1 MLPSP
6 QSLRPW
12 VASRAVAVVAPISP
26 EAPRRVLSSGARLVF
41 ALEAE
46 FPPETGIEV
55 RPTARGIPLRDES
68 VDAVLCERAYAEWP
82 SERRSEFLAEIKRVL
97 RADGVVVALVDATVG
112 DPGAVAAELR
122 AAFRRVFRLAPE
134 RGEGEEHDRIVMLAS
149 DALDGGD
156 PQLVA
161 LAELEVDAP
170 RREEVDAPELEL
182 EVVAEPEV
190 APDERVVSQT
200 LKRELRPADV
210 LIDRNRL
217 REELARRT
225 GELRRTEEQL
235 WRRHE
240 EVRKERLENV
250 RLVAEVDRL
259 REQVERTRLVERERA
274 AELERQGR
282 ELRELEMELADLQ
295 GVLNTRDAQL
305 LELEERLRRDRDEPD
320 DVVELRARIRQLME
334 ELERARARE
343 RNSRDLVTRR
353 ERELLEAGEV
363 IQGLRR
369 SVDEHANVAA
379 NVRSELDVVKIE
391 LEQSESKLP
400 GLLEQL
406 QQRSEAL
413 SEREAESAELQR
425 NVERVTGE
433 QQHLRHSL
441 RLRRQEFED
450 LESTHLEQ
458 TRALEAAREEL
469 EALRAAKLELES
481 ALALRLEA
489 DGESGRVT
497 EHSVALWPVDAV
509 AEVQRLREQI
519 ADAASQQAEKLSRD
533 QQRDRS
539 TAAAERVRVRRYQLE
554 ATVRAEEQE
563 YLLAQLERS
572 EQRIWEMVDASD
584 RSAARLAA
592 GLAQLEKQREQH
604 EDLVDELVVTRGL
617 LRDERAR
624 VDELERLL
632 ATEQAKLARAGIAA
646 EPVAERSRGHAADA
660 NVSAIERMIDTLGAE
675 EDIPQLQERQES
687 SGLMLAAVGE
697 FAEAASSVGM
707 EAPPVAE
714 LDTSFDLDAELQSIL
729 DGDPTGPALDFSAL
743 PVDDEEMDGLEKRA
757 APTLDE
763 IIIDVL
769 EDGET

>member
-1 MLPSP
+1 MAA
-6 QSLRPW
+6 RD
-12 VASRAVAVVAPISP
+12 P
-26 EAPRRVLSSGARLVF
+26 ESARRLLSGGARLVF

-46 FPPETGIEV
+46 FPAESGVEV
-55 RPTARGIPLRDES
+55 RPAARGIPLRDES
-68 VDAVLCERAYAEWP
+68 LDTMLCEPRYASW
-82 SERRSEFLAEIKRVL
+82 SRERRGEFLLELRRVL
-97 RADGVVVALVDATVG
+97 RADGVVLVVVDAG
-112 DPGAVAAELR
+112 EGAGFPQLVSELR
-122 AAFRRVFRLAPE
+122 SSFAHVYQLLDRDGGRGERAGAADRRV
-134 RGEGEEHDRIVMLAS
+134 VLAS
-149 DALDGGD
+149 DALPDGST
-156 PQLVA
+156 LVA
-161 LAELEVDAP
+161 LGDELEEARED
-170 RREEVDAPELEL
+170 EEVEVEL
-182 EVVAEPEV
+182 EVVADDEDALELEP
-190 APDERVVSQT
+190 AERLVSQN

-225 GELRRTEEQL
+225 GELRGTEEQL

-240 EVRKERLENV
+240 ELRRERLENV

-305 LELEERLRRDRDEPD
+305 MELEERVRREHDEPEE
-320 DVVELRARIRQLME
+320 VTSLRARIRQLME
-334 ELERARARE
+334 DLERARARE
-343 RNSRDLVTRR
+343 RNSRDLVSRR

-369 SVDEHANVAA
+369 SVDEHANSAA
-379 NVRSELDVVKIE
+379 NVRSELDVVKIQ

-406 QQRSEAL
+406 RERDSALEA
-413 SEREAESAELQR
+413 REAESAELQL

-441 RLRRQEFED
+441 RRHRQRGEE
-450 LESTHLEQ
+450 LESSLHEQ
-458 TRALEAAREEL
+458 GRALEAARGEL
-469 EALRAAKLELES
+469 EATRAAKRELER
-481 ALALRLEA
+481 ALALRAEA
-489 DGESGRVT
+489 DGESARVT

-509 AEVQRLREQI
+509 AEVQRLREQL
-519 ADAASQQAEKLSRD
+519 AGVASRKAETLSRT
-533 QQRDRS
+533 QQLDRS
-539 TAAAERVRVRRYQLE
+539 KAAAERERVRRYQLE

-563 YLLAQLERS
+563 FMLAQLEKS

-617 LRDERAR
+617 LRDERGR

-632 ATEQAKLARAGIAA
+632 ATEQAKLARAGIDA
-646 EPVAERSRGHAADA
+646 EPVTERRGRQAARDT
-660 NVSAIERMIDTLGAE
+660 SAIERMIDTLSAD
-675 EDIPQLQERQES
+675 EDVPQLHERRES
-687 SGLMLAAVGE
+687 SGLIMAAVGE
-697 FAEAASSVGM
+697 FAEAASSIGV

-714 LDTSFDLDAELQSIL
+714 LESDFDLDAELQSIL
-729 DGDPTGPALDFSAL
+729 DGDPVGPALDFSAL
-743 PVDDEEMDGLEKRA
+743 PVDVEEVEGSRIGEATREIVG
-757 APTLDE
+757 PTIDDL
-763 IIIDVL
+763 IIDVL
-769 EDGET
+769 EEDGES

>member
-1 MLPSP
+1 MAA
-6 QSLRPW
+6 RD
-12 VASRAVAVVAPISP
+12 P
-26 EAPRRVLSSGARLVF
+26 ESARQLLSSGARLVF

-46 FPPETGIEV
+46 FPAESGVEV
-55 RPTARGIPLRDES
+55 RPAARGIPLRDES
-68 VDAVLCERAYAEWP
+68 LDTMLCEPLYASW
-82 SERRSEFLAEIKRVL
+82 SRERRREFLVELRRVL
-97 RADGVVVALVDATVG
+97 RADGVVVMVVD
-112 DPGAVAAELR
+112 VAADHGAGFAQLASELR
-122 AAFRRVFRLAPE
+122 SSFAHVYQLLERDRGRRD
-134 RGEGEEHDRIVMLAS
+134 RGLDGGADTRVVLAS
-149 DALDGGD
+149 DALPDG
-156 PQLVA
+156 PTLVA
-161 LAELEVDAP
+161 LDDDLEDGEDDEDGD
-170 RREEVDAPELEL
+170 EEVEVEL
-182 EVVAEPEV
+182 EVVAGDDEDPLELEP
-190 APDERVVSQT
+190 ADRLVSQN

-225 GELRRTEEQL
+225 GELRGTEEQL

-240 EVRKERLENV
+240 ELRKERLENV

-305 LELEERLRRDRDEPD
+305 MELEERARREHDEPEE
-320 DVVELRARIRQLME
+320 VTSLRARIRQLME
-334 ELERARARE
+334 DLERARARE
-343 RNSRDLVTRR
+343 RNSRDLVSRR

-369 SVDEHANVAA
+369 SVDEHANSAA
-379 NVRSELDVVKIE
+379 NVRSELDVVKIQ

-406 QQRSEAL
+406 RERDGALEA
-413 SEREAESAELQR
+413 REAESAELQL

-441 RLRRQEFED
+441 RLQRQRAED
-450 LESTHLEQ
+450 LESSLHEQ
-458 TRALEAAREEL
+458 GGALEAAREEL
-469 EALRAAKLELES
+469 EAMRAAKLELER
-481 ALALRLEA
+481 ALALRAEA
-489 DGESGRVT
+489 DGESARVT

-509 AEVQRLREQI
+509 AEVQRLREQL
-519 ADAASQQAEKLSRD
+519 ASVASRKAETLSRA
-533 QQRDRS
+533 QQLDRS
-539 TAAAERVRVRRYQLE
+539 KAVAGRERVRRYQLE

-563 YLLAQLERS
+563 YMLAQLEKS

-617 LRDERAR
+617 LRDERGR
-624 VDELERLL
+624 VDELERVL
-632 ATEQAKLARAGIAA
+632 ATEQAKLARAGIDA
-646 EPVAERSRGHAADA
+646 EPITERRSGPRARDS
-660 NVSAIERMIDTLGAE
+660 SAIERMIETLSAD
-675 EDIPQLQERQES
+675 EDVPQLQERRES
-687 SGLMLAAVGE
+687 SGLMMAAVGE
-697 FAEAASSVGM
+697 FAEAASSIGV

-714 LDTSFDLDAELQSIL
+714 LESEFDLDAELQSIL
-729 DGDPTGPALDFSAL
+729 DGDAVGPALDFSAL
-743 PVDDEEMDGLEKRA
+743 PVDIEEAHSSEPARENA
-757 APTLDE
+757 APTIDDL
-763 IIIDVL
+763 IIDVL
-769 EDGET
+769 EDDGEP